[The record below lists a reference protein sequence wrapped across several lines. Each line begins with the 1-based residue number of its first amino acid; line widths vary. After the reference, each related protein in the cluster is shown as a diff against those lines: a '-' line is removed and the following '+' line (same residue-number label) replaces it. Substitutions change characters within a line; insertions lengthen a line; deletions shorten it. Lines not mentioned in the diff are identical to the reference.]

1 MTDPPLR
8 DHPSDD
14 DRPTRLSSLER
25 RLRREKAAL
34 ERLNPLA
41 EPERY
46 AEDFARVIELEASRR
61 DLRTSLGADDD
72 VDDGGRG

>member
-1 MTDPPLR
+1 MTDRPPR
-8 DHPSDD
+8 DESSDD
-14 DRPTRLSSLER
+14 DRRTRLSSLER

-34 ERLNPLA
+34 ERLNPLS

-61 DLRTSLGADDD
+61 DLRTSLGAADDE
-72 VDDGGRG
+72 GEG

>member
-1 MTDPPLR
+1 MTDRPSP
-8 DHPSDD
+8 DEPSDD
-14 DRPTRLSSLER
+14 DLRTRLASLER

-34 ERLNPLA
+34 ERVNPLA

-46 AEDFARVIELEASRR
+46 AEDFTRVIELEASRR

-72 VDDGGRG
+72 GGQG